1 MSDAAMGFL
10 HVGMKVHDI
19 ERATRCYAEWFGITW
34 EPVREYQLSHI
45 TVDGDTAPS
54 RTLVTH
60 GKTVE
65 GFEIEIVQVLEGK
78 VADDLVLDGREGMSH
93 IAFTVDDL
101 DTAIGEA
108 TERGLRLVSEYRSE
122 QVDFA
127 FFAGDDLGG
136 LLAQLVHF
144 KQPRPGSGTK
154 NASIK
159 EGGRS

>member
-1 MSDAAMGFL
+1 MDFL

-19 ERATRCYAEWFGITW
+19 ERATRFYTAAFGIAW
-34 EPVREYQLSHI
+34 EPVREYQLSGI
-45 TVDGDTAPS
+45 TLDGDLAPS

-60 GKTVE
+60 GKTAQ
-65 GFEIEIVQVLEGK
+65 GFEIEMVQVLEGE
-78 VADDLVLDGREGMSH
+78 VADDLVLDGREGISH
-93 IAFTVDDL
+93 IAFTVGSL
-101 DTAIGEA
+101 DAAIPAA

-144 KQPRPGSGTK
+144 KQPRDS
-154 NASIK
+154 
-159 EGGRS
+159 

>member
-1 MSDAAMGFL
+1 MSDAA
-10 HVGMKVHDI
+10 
-19 ERATRCYAEWFGITW
+19 
-34 EPVREYQLSHI
+34 
-45 TVDGDTAPS
+45 S

-60 GKTVE
+60 GKTAQ
-65 GFEIEIVQVLEGK
+65 GFEIEMVQALEGK

-127 FFAGDDLGG
+127 FFAGDGLGG

-144 KQPRPGSGTK
+144 KQPRHEDAVPPGHRTK
-154 NASIK
+154 D
-159 EGGRS
+159 GGRS